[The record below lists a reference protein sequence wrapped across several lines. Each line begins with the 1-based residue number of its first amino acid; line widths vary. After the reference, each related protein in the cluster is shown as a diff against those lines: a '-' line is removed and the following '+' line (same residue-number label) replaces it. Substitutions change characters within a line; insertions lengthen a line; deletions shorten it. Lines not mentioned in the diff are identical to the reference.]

1 MYKAQQDEL
10 TFDGAIV
17 TWQMHG
23 FLLPSL
29 LCLILFLCV
38 FSSLHLWYIK
48 KQVLTDVCMLV
59 NQNMDEI

>member
-10 TFDGAIV
+10 AFDGAIV

-48 KQVLTDVCMLV
+48 KQQCYLLV
-59 NQNMDEI
+59 NQNMDGI